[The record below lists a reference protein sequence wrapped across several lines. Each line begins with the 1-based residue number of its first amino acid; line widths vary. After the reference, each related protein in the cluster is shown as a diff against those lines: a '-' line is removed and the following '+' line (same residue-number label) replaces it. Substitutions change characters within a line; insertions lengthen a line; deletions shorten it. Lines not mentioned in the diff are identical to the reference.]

1 MFWIDLWVLALL
13 ALCLG
18 LVCLFE
24 FVNGFHDTANAVAPV
39 IYTKSLEPQKAVI
52 ISWVMNF
59 CGVVFWG
66 IGVAMWIIHLLPLD
80 VIAEQKTSFG
90 VCVVLAL
97 LISAIIWNAGTWYL
111 GIPASSSHSLIGS
124 IMWVSIAMM
133 LLPIHTSFKVVPN
146 WAKATEV
153 IESLLISPL
162 IGFWLAAIVMFLS
175 YKFIV
180 NKEYF
185 SKPGIIF
192 HRHPKTWLRTLLI
205 GTSAWVSFAHGSND
219 GQKGVGLAMLILV
232 SLVPWVFAINPGV
245 STADIKTNV
254 VYIETAIN
262 NTEIQWN
269 ISETNKKTFEKTKKH
284 IAEIKHLLNAQTIQP
299 LKLRLSVLELQSD
312 FKNIS
317 KIGTEVIAQAQAD
330 NGTVALNSPG
340 IDPSV
345 TVNSPEF
352 NLRTQKISQ
361 AIDYAPKWI
370 IILIS
375 LSLGM
380 WTMVG
385 WKRIVVT
392 IWEKIGKEK
401 LNYAQATTSAMI
413 TAITISLA
421 SKLALPVSTTHVLS
435 SSVAW
440 SMTSGKH
447 AGIQGDTVKSIL
459 MAWILTLPVTML
471 LSWILFVIFWYFLV

>member
-1 MFWIDLWVLALL
+1 
-13 ALCLG
+13 
-18 LVCLFE
+18 
-24 FVNGFHDTANAVAPV
+24 
-39 IYTKSLEPQKAVI
+39 
-52 ISWVMNF
+52 
-59 CGVVFWG
+59 
-66 IGVAMWIIHLLPLD
+66 
-80 VIAEQKTSFG
+80 
-90 VCVVLAL
+90 
-97 LISAIIWNAGTWYL
+97 
-111 GIPASSSHSLIGS
+111 
-124 IMWVSIAMM
+124 
-133 LLPIHTSFKVVPN
+133 
-146 WAKATEV
+146 
-153 IESLLISPL
+153 
-162 IGFWLAAIVMFLS
+162 
-175 YKFIV
+175 
-180 NKEYF
+180 
-185 SKPGIIF
+185 
-192 HRHPKTWLRTLLI
+192 
-205 GTSAWVSFAHGSND
+205 
-219 GQKGVGLAMLILV
+219 MLILV